1 MRISSSALRLGASFE
16 QAVRLEDGR
25 HVRLRWIRR
34 ADSDILLEGFA
45 RLSME
50 SRVMRF
56 FAPLHTLSEE
66 TLRYLTEVDGINHAA
81 LLAVSPLGEGPG
93 ARDRGYG
100 VARFIRS
107 ESDPRSAEVA
117 VTVADD
123 TQGRGLGR
131 RLLATLAVAAQERG
145 IETFQMSVLGSNWRA
160 HELLRRIHAEY
171 RRRDGT
177 VQEYSVGTA
186 TIAAQSAAAGPAS
199 GGSVL
204 VH

>member
-1 MRISSSALRLGASFE
+1 MRTSSSALCLGASFE
-16 QAVRLEDGR
+16 QAVRLEGGR
-25 HVRLRWIRR
+25 NVRLRWIRP
-34 ADSDILLEGFA
+34 ADADVLLEGFT

-50 SRVMRF
+50 SRLMRF
-56 FAPLHTLSEE
+56 FAPLHTLSDE

-81 LLAVSPLGEGPG
+81 LLAVSPSGEGPG

-107 ESDPRSAEVA
+107 ESDPRSAEMA

-131 RLLATLAVAAQERG
+131 RLVATLAVAAQERG
-145 IETFQMSVLGSNWRA
+145 IEKFQMSVLGSNWRA

-171 RRRDGT
+171 GRRDGT

-186 TIAAQSAAAGPAS
+186 ALAAHWAAAAPPRC
-199 GGSVL
+199 GSVL
-204 VH
+204 VP